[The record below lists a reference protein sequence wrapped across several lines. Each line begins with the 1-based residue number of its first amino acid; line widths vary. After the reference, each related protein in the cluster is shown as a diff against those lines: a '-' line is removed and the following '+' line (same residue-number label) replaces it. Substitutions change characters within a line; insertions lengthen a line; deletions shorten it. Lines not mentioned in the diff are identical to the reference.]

1 MPVVN
6 QDAIS
11 DPVFNPAH
19 RRQESGTQQPLA
31 AHIKWEEDYEFE
43 GTVPGSGEPGH
54 LYNVWS
60 EGRKDEV
67 SFPRL

>member
-6 QDAIS
+6 QDTIS
-11 DPVFNPAH
+11 GPPSNPAH
-19 RRQESGTQQPLA
+19 RRQESSTQQPLA
-31 AHIKWEEDYEFE
+31 AHIERQEDYELQ
-43 GTVPGSGEPGH
+43 GTVPGPGEPGH